1 MKLRTSTPQQIS
13 EYIEMNKEF
22 DEEFKK
28 NGVGIRIA
36 IENFQQTKLKRPNP
50 PTPEMVE
57 RAKFIDKTYIWKHA
71 GIRPGDKRSPE

>member
-13 EYIEMNKEF
+13 EYKEMNKEF

-28 NGVGIRIA
+28 TGVGIRIA
-36 IENFQQTKLKRPNP
+36 IEDFQKAKLKRPNP

-57 RAKFIDKTYIWKHA
+57 RAQFIDKTYIWKHA
-71 GIRPGDKRSPE
+71 GVRLGDKRSPE

>member
-1 MKLRTSTPQQIS
+1 
-13 EYIEMNKEF
+13 MNKEF
-22 DEEFKK
+22 AEEFKK
-28 NGVGIRIA
+28 NGVGIQIKIPDEPKQAWDRA
-36 IENFQQTKLKRPNP
+36 FNYLAALVRPNP